1 MIGKAAN
8 DFHEFIALEQIAE
21 KRKEPESRC
30 RLYAG
35 IGTWDR
41 FLKYEG
47 EMRKQRKHE
56 AEERQRQH
64 AQTIRYVSR
73 V

>member
-1 MIGKAAN
+1 MNGLFSKVTGKAAN
-8 DFHEFIALEQIAE
+8 GFHEFIAPEQIAE

-30 RLYAG
+30 RLYAR

-47 EMRKQRKHE
+47 KMRKQRKR
-56 AEERQRQH
+56 AAKER
-64 AQTIRYVSR
+64 
-73 V
+73 